1 LIYFILYIFDI
12 IIGYCIE
19 IHTFRQVLADK
30 FIRVFSVPLR
40 EKEKNGRSEP
50 RPYSQ
55 KLKIV
60 KIVKLKIFLYTFAKK
75 EVDDER

>member
-1 LIYFILYIFDI
+1 MS
-12 IIGYCIE
+12 CS
-19 IHTFRQVLADK
+19 A
-30 FIRVFSVPLR
+30 SLR

-55 KLKIV
+55 NLKIV

>member
-1 LIYFILYIFDI
+1 M
-12 IIGYCIE
+12 
-19 IHTFRQVLADK
+19 ADK